1 MKDFGI
7 CGKKL
12 RVNTYGFT
20 LLEVMI
26 AVAILAIGLV
36 AVLKSQSHGLDMA
49 YESEINTRFALL
61 AQQKIADIQLAV
73 ASGEQ
78 SIDGS
83 GDFGDEFPS
92 FTWKIESE
100 PTTIENLEKV
110 TLTITYSEGNVERE
124 FVSSQYFY
132 VPEEKQ

>member
-1 MKDFGI
+1 MKGFGI
-7 CGKKL
+7 CGEKWW
-12 RVNTYGFT
+12 VNTHGFT

-61 AQQKIADIQLAV
+61 AQQKNADIQLAV

-78 SIDGS
+78 SIDGR

-92 FTWKIESE
+92 FSWKVESE
-100 PTTIENLEKV
+100 PATIQNLEKV
-110 TLTITYSEGNVERE
+110 TLTITYSEGNVKRE
-124 FVSSQYFY
+124 FVSYQYFY